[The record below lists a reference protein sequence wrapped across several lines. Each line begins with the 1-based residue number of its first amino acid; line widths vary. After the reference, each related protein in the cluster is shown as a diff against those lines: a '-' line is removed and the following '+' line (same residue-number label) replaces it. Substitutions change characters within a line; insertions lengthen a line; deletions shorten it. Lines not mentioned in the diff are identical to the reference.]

1 VVSKKRRLRQYWS
14 AAASTIAAAA
24 YVPKNLNFVY
34 FVVGLAFVSSFFGF
48 LD

>member
-1 VVSKKRRLRQYWS
+1 MRQYWS

-24 YVPKNLNFVY
+24 AYVPKNSNFVY
-34 FVVGLAFVSSFFGF
+34 FVVGVSFFFGF

>member
-1 VVSKKRRLRQYWS
+1 MRQYWS
-14 AAASTIAAAA
+14 AAASTIAAAAAA

>member
-1 VVSKKRRLRQYWS
+1 MRQYWS

-24 YVPKNLNFVY
+24 YVPKNSNFVY
-34 FVVGLAFVSSFFGF
+34 FVVGVSFFFGF

>member
-1 VVSKKRRLRQYWS
+1 MRQYWS

-24 YVPKNLNFVY
+24 AAYVPKNSNFVY
-34 FVVGLAFVSSFFGF
+34 FVVGVSFFFGF